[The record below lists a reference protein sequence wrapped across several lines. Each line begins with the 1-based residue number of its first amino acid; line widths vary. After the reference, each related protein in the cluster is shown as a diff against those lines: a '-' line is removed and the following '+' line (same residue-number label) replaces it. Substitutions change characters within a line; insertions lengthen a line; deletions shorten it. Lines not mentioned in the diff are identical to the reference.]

1 MTWLAETM
9 MLAHGWRRFLI
20 VVVAG
25 AIAATSAPPLF
36 FLPALFLAL
45 PVWIWALDGA
55 ERRTTLVGRIFGP
68 AFSIGFGFG
77 LGYFS
82 TALHWLGAAFIQQGG
97 IFLLLMPFGIVGL
110 AAILAIFWGLGSALA
125 HLMWTGSWLRIV
137 TFTVCLA
144 LAEWARGHLFSGFPF
159 DLLGY
164 ALTGTDQLMQLASV
178 TGVYGLT
185 LLAILLATTPALIWP
200 ADQRNWPLR
209 VLPFTIAMAA
219 LALQVGFGYWRLNNT
234 PVTPRTDMKVRM
246 VQPMILD
253 HADWSQGDP
262 GQIITGLLDLSSQ
275 QLTPSDT
282 GLDGITTLVWPES
295 VFPFFLST
303 YPDALARIARTL
315 PPETM
320 LLTGAPRE
328 PIADDGLPIPDNPG
342 FNSILAIDTNGEVV
356 ASYDKSHLVPFGEY
370 LPFQSFWRLFGINQ
384 FVPGTNGWAPGDGKR
399 LMQVPGWPKFLALV
413 CYEAVFP
420 GDIGTPEDVEQA
432 QFILNIT
439 NDAWFDGSLG
449 PAQHAHLTRLRAVE
463 TGLPLLRAANTGL
476 TFATDPLGRITASLA
491 PLQQGV
497 LDVVP
502 SQKLAGGTLFNRLG
516 DWPFFALLI
525 LGLGLSVLVARRPR
539 RLE

>member
-9 MLAHGWRRFLI
+9 MLSHGWRRFLML
-20 VVVAG
+20 VMAG
-25 AIAATSAPPLF
+25 AVAATSAPPLF
-36 FLPALFLAL
+36 FLPALFIAI

-55 ERRTTLVGRIFGP
+55 ERKHTLLGRVFGP
-68 AFSIGFGFG
+68 AFWVGFGFG

-82 TALHWLGAAFIQQGG
+82 VALHWLGAAFIQQGG
-97 IFLLLMPFGIVGL
+97 IFLVLMPFGIVGL

-125 HLMWTGSWLRIV
+125 HLMWTGGWLRIV
-137 TFTVCLA
+137 TFTVTLA

-159 DLLGY
+159 DLIGY
-164 ALTGTDQLMQLASV
+164 ALTGNDQLMQLASV
-178 TGVYGLT
+178 TGTYGLT
-185 LLAILLATTPALIWP
+185 LIAVLLATTPALIWP
-200 ADQRNWPLR
+200 ADQRGWALR
-209 VLPFTIAMAA
+209 VLPFTLAMAG
-219 LALQVGFGYWRLNNT
+219 LALQVGFGYWRLNNVV
-234 PVTPRTDMKVRM
+234 VTPRTDIKVRM

-253 HADWSQGDP
+253 HADWTQGDP
-262 GQIITGLLDLSSQ
+262 EKIIATLLELSAQ
-275 QLTPSDT
+275 KLTPADA

-295 VFPFFLST
+295 VFPFFLSS
-303 YPDALARIARTL
+303 YPDALARIARAL
-315 PPETM
+315 PDNTT

-328 PIADDGLPIPDNPG
+328 PIGDDGAPIPDNPG
-342 FNSILAIDTNGEVV
+342 FNSIVAIDTNGEVV

-399 LMQVPGWPKFLALV
+399 LMQVPRQPKFLALV

-420 GDIGTPEDVEQA
+420 GDIGDPGEAE
-432 QFILNIT
+432 FILNIT

-449 PAQHAHLTRLRAVE
+449 PEQHAHLARMRSVE
-463 TGLPLLRAANTGL
+463 TGLPMLRAANTGV

-491 PLQQGV
+491 PLQPGV

-502 SQKLAGGTLFNRLG
+502 ANKLAEGTLFNRVG
-516 DWPFFALLI
+516 DWPFLALIALGLLI
-525 LGLGLSVLVARRPR
+525 SVAVARRPR